1 MQIIT
6 SRLRDLRQNRKG
18 LSNIIVVVLSLVI
31 LVVIVANV
39 VLWSYQMNQ
48 LDWERTQ
55 ENLVITD
62 VLRITSSSWLV
73 ALSEYQV
80 SDGNR
85 VSGSYLDTQTVDGA
99 YETFRESPPPRGLD
113 INGTFSIDVSNCP
126 LKAIKSVELQLRF
139 AVDDLGERWY
149 LKVYNWTS
157 ETYSDNGFNST
168 AGHVPSSGWNY
179 YAVNL
184 TDKWRSYVRDDGR
197 IIVQLRDERPDSTR
211 TNVDIEFLA
220 VRAVANGAIFTF
232 ENKGS
237 RTVHLVSIWTSNN
250 TVHRRYNTD
259 VFINSGETF
268 SCIRTDISLP
278 NSPYTAKA
286 VTERGNMAVYNDG

>member
-6 SRLRDLRQNRKG
+6 SRLRDFRQNRKG

-55 ENLVITD
+55 ETFSINNVT
-62 VLRITSSSWLV
+62 RITRSPWFE

-80 SDGNR
+80 SEGSR
-85 VSGSYLDTQTVDGA
+85 ISGSYMDTQAVDGG
-99 YETFRESPPPRGLD
+99 YERFRESPPPRGLN
-113 INGTFSIDVSNCP
+113 INGTFSIDVSSYP
-126 LKAIKSVELQLRF
+126 LTAVESVEIQLRF

-157 ETYSDNGFNST
+157 ETYSDDGINST
-168 AGHVPSSGWNY
+168 AGHLPSSGWNF

-184 TDKWRSYVRDDGR
+184 TNKWRSYVRDDGG
-197 IIVQLRDERPDSTR
+197 IIIQVHDERPDSTR
-211 TNVDIEFLA
+211 TNIDIDYLA
-220 VRAVANGAIFTF
+220 VRAVVNGAVFTF

-237 RTVHLVSIWTSNN
+237 RTVHLVSIWTNN
-250 TVHRRYNTD
+250 PTVHRRYNTD

-268 SCIRTDISLP
+268 SYVRIDISLP
-278 NSPYTAKA
+278 NEPYTAKA
-286 VTERGNMAVYNDG
+286 VTERGNMAVYADG